1 MYLTIHRLG
10 PDKQMEISESL
21 DVLEHLDLSKY
32 RYWIDVETSDE
43 DDFRKIAKYF
53 SIHDLAIEDC
63 FTRGHFPKVE
73 EYPNYTFIMLRSL
86 KSLPELEELEQLPED
101 EEHAEKLT
109 SSVAIFLADNF
120 IITHR
125 MNEIAWLDALIRQ
138 IDQHNEMAF
147 NLDGQEIT
155 LRIVEVLTARFY
167 RGIGFFQDQLDAME
181 DHVIKDPLNFKIHDL
196 LELKKNLNLL
206 LSIMR
211 DEKNVFALLTLDS
224 SLIKNR
230 RLKGYF
236 KNIDDR
242 ANTIIQNIQ
251 RSLDALSSVRD
262 AYFAM
267 SNVRLGDIMRVL
279 AVITTIAAPLNI
291 IVGIYGMN
299 FEAMPLLHN
308 PFGFWFISLM
318 LLLLVLMMIRF
329 FRRKNWL

>member
-1 MYLTIHRLG
+1 MYLTIHKFG
-10 PDKQMEISESL
+10 SNKEIEISEDISIL
-21 DVLEHLDLSKY
+21 NNLDLTTNKV
-32 RYWIDVETSDE
+32 WIDVETSDE
-43 DDFRKIAKYF
+43 EDFRKIAKIF

-86 KSLPELEELEQLPED
+86 KSLPELEELHLIPED
-101 EEHAEKLT
+101 EEAAEKLT

-138 IDQHNEMAF
+138 IDQHNELAF

-167 RGIGFFQDQLDAME
+167 RGIGYFQDQLDVME
-181 DHVIKDPLNFKIHDL
+181 DLVIKDPLDFKIHNL
-196 LELKKNLNLL
+196 LELKKNLNML

-236 KNIDDR
+236 KNIDER

-251 RSLDALSSVRD
+251 RSLDALSSIRD

-299 FEAMPLLHN
+299 FDAMPLLHD
-308 PFGFWFISLM
+308 PLGFWFIFISL
-318 LLLLVLMMIRF
+318 LILVLIMIRY
-329 FRRKNWL
+329 FRRKSWI